1 MKIVSIFFIIFIV
14 ACAKSSGGSGGGGN
28 TNQVVP
34 SVKISD
40 VTQSRQDTGSVCRF
54 YVDLSAV
61 AAKQTSVQFTTQDGS
76 AVAGKDYTAQSGT
89 LTFAAG
95 QQELYIDVH
104 ITGDSLRQSQQV
116 FYVQLSNPVSCT
128 IRTSK
133 ATGTVINDGIYLPT
147 DTTGYRTASSYPG
160 YNLVW
165 SDEFSGNAVN
175 TQNWNFESGGSGWG
189 NHELENYTSRPQ
201 NVFVSSGNLIIEARQ
216 ETYSGNNYTSARMNT
231 ASKQQFQYGRIDIRA
246 KLPVA
251 KGMWPALWMLG
262 SNFGQAG
269 WPACGETDI
278 MELIGTNPKQV
289 VGSYHWK
296 QTGGAEGT
304 INNTYSLAS
313 QDFSQQFHVF
323 SLIWAQDSLQMLVDD
338 QVYVS
343 TNVQAIGSAVYP
355 FNASS
360 FFIFNVAVGGD
371 WPGPPDNTTVF
382 PQRMFVDYV
391 RVFQK

>member
-1 MKIVSIFFIIFIV
+1 
-14 ACAKSSGGSGGGGN
+14 
-28 TNQVVP
+28 
-34 SVKISD
+34 
-40 VTQSRQDTGSVCRF
+40 
-54 YVDLSAV
+54 
-61 AAKQTSVQFTTQDGS
+61 
-76 AVAGKDYTAQSGT
+76 
-89 LTFAAG
+89 
-95 QQELYIDVH
+95 
-104 ITGDSLRQSQQV
+104 
-116 FYVQLSNPVSCT
+116 
-128 IRTSK
+128 
-133 ATGTVINDGIYLPT
+133 
-147 DTTGYRTASSYPG
+147 
-160 YNLVW
+160 
-165 SDEFSGNAVN
+165 
-175 TQNWNFESGGSGWG
+175 
-189 NHELENYTSRPQ
+189 
-201 NVFVSSGNLIIEARQ
+201 
-216 ETYSGNNYTSARMNT
+216 
-231 ASKQQFQYGRIDIRA
+231 
-246 KLPVA
+246 
-251 KGMWPALWMLG
+251 LWMLG